1 MESFGSNGHPT
12 PSCLGDLQ
20 RSAMRVLNAAM
31 QTTQFQQL
39 AELQG
44 VAGVEVGSYSS
55 QFDLSSPFT
64 TKAAKVKG

>member
-1 MESFGSNGHPT
+1 
-12 PSCLGDLQ
+12 
-20 RSAMRVLNAAM
+20 MRVLNAAM